1 MHILIL
7 ASYYP
12 TTENPIVGTFIEK
25 QALALHRAGHRV
37 GVIVLPRFSATRE
50 HLRRAGIASLRPV
63 THETYFAYADDIPVY
78 RMHWGWFFRPLPP
91 IASALAR
98 SAGMGAYRDYVKAH
112 GVPDAL
118 YAHDIFYGGVLAAA
132 LTRRYGVRS
141 ALLEHSTAY
150 QEGRAIFPGQPAI
163 IRLTLRSIDAPLVVG
178 KALGE
183 ALHQIAPDVQTQVL
197 GNVVDI
203 ETFTRAVIHPP
214 KPFHFTLIASLKERR
229 KRFDLVIAA
238 LAILVRAGIDARLTI
253 SGDGSLR
260 TEIEAQIAQAGMS
273 ERVRM
278 AGRLTPTEVRNLIHA
293 SHAVVCA
300 SDVETFNV
308 GIAEAMACGVP
319 VLSTRCGGP
328 EDYITP
334 ETGILVPP
342 GDADAL
348 ADGMRRMM
356 AEYDRFD
363 RDAARQIIVERFSE
377 RAIVGTL
384 ERALTEV
391 IPRKTGTP

>member
-141 ALLEHSTAY
+141 ALLEHS
-150 QEGRAIFPGQPAI
+150 
-163 IRLTLRSIDAPLVVG
+163 
-178 KALGE
+178 
-183 ALHQIAPDVQTQVL
+183 
-197 GNVVDI
+197 
-203 ETFTRAVIHPP
+203 
-214 KPFHFTLIASLKERR
+214 
-229 KRFDLVIAA
+229 
-238 LAILVRAGIDARLTI
+238 
-253 SGDGSLR
+253 
-260 TEIEAQIAQAGMS
+260 
-273 ERVRM
+273 
-278 AGRLTPTEVRNLIHA
+278 
-293 SHAVVCA
+293 
-300 SDVETFNV
+300 
-308 GIAEAMACGVP
+308 
-319 VLSTRCGGP
+319 
-328 EDYITP
+328 
-334 ETGILVPP
+334 
-342 GDADAL
+342 
-348 ADGMRRMM
+348 
-356 AEYDRFD
+356 
-363 RDAARQIIVERFSE
+363 
-377 RAIVGTL
+377 
-384 ERALTEV
+384 
-391 IPRKTGTP
+391 